1 MKKRNEDTD
10 FLQKM
15 QEGITAILSDDKATI
30 SDRIDAITAGTK
42 IMMVK
47 HKIKD
52 DGGKENGGG
61 KFFGKGR

>member
-1 MKKRNEDTD
+1 MTKPSKDAL

-15 QEGITAILSDDKATI
+15 QEGVEAILADTTAELSV
-30 SDRIDAITAGTK
+30 RIAAITAGTK

-52 DGGKENGGG
+52 DGSSDGGH
-61 KFFGKGR
+61 FFSKRRGS